1 MPGQNEEPSAPY
13 IPFRTFLNLIIK
25 MEDGVPQRLDK
36 SFLAGQAG
44 GLHQPIIAA
53 FRFFGFVDDQGL
65 TQPSLHE
72 VATGGD
78 QRDEFLAR
86 EFERVYEWANDL
98 GDNATQSQ
106 LDEAFKQHT
115 GFGGSTL
122 RKAVTFYLH
131 MARHIQLPISKH
143 FSTPRSAGAGNVGK
157 PRRKAAA
164 KRVAGTAKGG
174 DGANG
179 SSAPGK
185 DSKLDPIASALVTAL
200 VKQLEAGGRAFDE
213 NAFDKWVIAFKGAVP
228 VWAEIK

>member
-36 SFLAGQAG
+36 SFLIAQAG

-53 FRFFGFVDDQGL
+53 FRFFGFVDDEGL

-78 QRDEFLAR
+78 RRDEFLAVA
-86 EFERVYEWANDL
+86 FDHAYLWANEL
-98 GDNATQSQ
+98 GNNATQQQ
-106 LDEAFKQHT
+106 LDEAFKLNT

-131 MARHIQLPISKH
+131 AARHLGYPLSKH
-143 FSTPRSAGAGNVGK
+143 FSAPRAAGGGASPGK
-157 PRRKAAA
+157 PRKKAAP
-164 KRVAGTAKGG
+164 KRAT
-174 DGANG
+174 
-179 SSAPGK
+179 STGK
-185 DSKLDPIASALVTAL
+185 DAASASPPPSRSNLHPVAAAL
-200 VKQLEAGGRAFDE
+200 VDALIKQLEAGAGKFDE
-213 NAFDKWVIAFKGAVP
+213 EAFDKWVFAFKGTAP
-228 VWAEIK
+228 VWSGQP